1 MKRLIKTGSIII
13 GMLIAAEVNAQVS
26 QLNNGPASPGNYLGW
41 NGGTTIPL
49 EIRHNANQPINIFT
63 NNLLRATFTTNGTF
77 GSGTMQ
83 GDGLKIIDPSGGPGN
98 LELWTSSSTQSHIRW
113 SRNGTIQGNQK
124 N

>member
-1 MKRLIKTGSIII
+1 MKKQVIISILVI
-13 GMLIAAEVNAQVS
+13 GMIATTQIKAQVTTPF
-26 QLNNGPASPGNYLGW
+26 NNGAPGDYVGW
-41 NGGTTIPL
+41 NIGNNFPL
-49 EIRHNANQPINIFT
+49 QIRHNANQPINIFT
-63 NNLLRATFTTNGTF
+63 NNLMRATFTTNGTF